1 MLTIPGRCWLC
12 HLSLACPSWGL
23 CSRCTATFPAPSACC
38 PRCGLPARSERL
50 SCGRCLLEPPEWD
63 ALIYVADYKPPLR
76 HLIHDLKFNGMSV
89 LANPLARLLLLNILH
104 ARHEYQLSLPDKI
117 LSVPLHYRRAWW
129 RGYNQSALIA
139 NSLAY
144 WLGRPHAPGGVRR
157 IRAARPQH
165 QLGATQRQSNLK
177 GAFRIEIPVAGLH
190 IAIVDDVVTTGNTVA
205 EIARLLKRRGAA
217 TVQVWC
223 LCRTL

>member
-12 HLSLACPSWGL
+12 HLPLACPSWGF
-23 CSRCTATFPAPSACC
+23 CSRCTATFPPPHSCC
-38 PRCGLPARSERL
+38 PQCGLPALSERL
-50 SCGRCLLEPPEWD
+50 PCGRCLLDPPEWD
-63 ALIYVADYKPPLR
+63 ALIYVSDYKPPLR
-76 HLIHDLKFNGMSV
+76 HLIHNLKFNGMPA
-89 LANPLARLLLLNILH
+89 LATSLARLLLLSFLH
-104 ARHEYQLSLPDKI
+104 ARHQRRLSLPDKI
-117 LSVPLHYRRAWW
+117 LSVPLHHRRALQ

-139 NSLAY
+139 TPLSH
-144 WLGRPHAPGGVRR
+144 WLECGHFPGGVRR
-157 IRAARPQH
+157 IRASVPQH
-165 QLGATQRQSNLK
+165 QLGAKQRQSNLK

-205 EIARLLKRRGAA
+205 EIARLLKKQGAT